1 MTLTPCKGR
10 TGPRDAL
17 PVPNALVFYA
27 KIQRCA
33 AGRSVGCM
41 AQVVVHL
48 PVLSIRTIG
57 TGLGQIWRRT
67 FAAWQANFKTVRKT

>member
-27 KIQRCA
+27 KIQRWAVCRMHG
-33 AGRSVGCM
+33 AGGGAFSGSQHPNYRHGVRTNL
-41 AQVVVHL
+41 AQD
-48 PVLSIRTIG
+48 IRRLASLLKSG
-57 TGLGQIWRRT
+57 SKDLM
-67 FAAWQANFKTVRKT
+67 